1 MSEKKKIGIDVTE
14 GNISEALIR
23 YALPILLA
31 NVIQQLYNSTDM
43 IIVGQYLGNTGTV
56 GVSQGGEFATLFT
69 FIASSFSTAGQIYI
83 AQLSGA
89 KDRKG
94 IIESVGTLLSL
105 LLCISIAI
113 MGICILF
120 ANSLLGWLKVPEEAL
135 ADAKTYMITI
145 SFGLPFV
152 FGYSAIGG
160 ILRGLGESKKPL
172 RFVLISAVTNI
183 VLDLMFIVVL
193 NWGVFGSALATVL
206 AQFGAFAAAYLFFQR
221 NSEHLGFELSL
232 KNLQI
237 KKKHLIKYVQLGI
250 PLTMQSAFI
259 HFTQL
264 LCTRRINSFGII
276 ASSTNS
282 IGNKINKFINIFA
295 NSVTGGSGAMIAQNI
310 GAGKYERVKQ
320 IVHTTLRICITLYIP
335 ELLLCVFFPD
345 KVFALFTKDPDVR
358 QMGITYMRI
367 AIITFT
373 LAVIQG
379 PHMAV
384 VTGAG
389 DSKVNFI
396 AGMMD
401 GVVLRLGISFFLA
414 YQLGMGVK
422 GFFLGNALA
431 RLGPASIGLI
441 YYLSGIWKNRRFLEK

>member
-1 MSEKKKIGIDVTE
+1 MSEKRLGIDFTE
-14 GNISEALIR
+14 GDIARALIR
-23 YALPILLA
+23 YAFPILLA

-89 KDRKG
+89 KDREG
-94 IIESVGTLLSL
+94 IIESIGTLLL
-105 LLCISIAI
+105 LLLGISLTVAT
-113 MGICILF
+113 ICIVF
-120 ANSLLGWLKVPEEAL
+120 CNPLLSWLKVPAEAFQN
-135 ADAKTYMITI
+135 ARIYMITI

-172 RFVLISAVTNI
+172 RFILISAATNI
-183 VLDLMFIVVL
+183 ILDLLFIIVL
-193 NWGVFGSALATVL
+193 KWGVFGSALATII
-206 AQFGAFAAAYLFFQR
+206 AQFGAFAAAYLFFR
-221 NSEHLGFELSL
+221 KNSSHLGFDFVIR
-232 KNLQI
+232 KMRI
-237 KKKHLIKYVQLGI
+237 RKKHLLKYIQLGV

-264 LCTRRINSFGII
+264 LCTRRINTFGII

-310 GAGKYERVKQ
+310 GAKKHDRVKQ
-320 IVHTTLRICITLYIP
+320 IVSVTLKICILIYIP
-335 ELLLCVFFPD
+335 ELLLCIFFP
-345 KVFALFTKDPDVR
+345 KEVFSLFTKDLSV
-358 QMGITYMRI
+358 QEMGITYMRI

-373 LAVIQG
+373 LAIIQG

-396 AGMMD
+396 AGIMD
-401 GVVLRLGISFFLA
+401 GVILRLGISFFLA
-414 YQLGMGVK
+414 YRMNMGVK
-422 GFFLGNALA
+422 GFFFGNALA

-441 YYLSGIWKNRRFLEK
+441 YYLSGVWKKHDFLTNK